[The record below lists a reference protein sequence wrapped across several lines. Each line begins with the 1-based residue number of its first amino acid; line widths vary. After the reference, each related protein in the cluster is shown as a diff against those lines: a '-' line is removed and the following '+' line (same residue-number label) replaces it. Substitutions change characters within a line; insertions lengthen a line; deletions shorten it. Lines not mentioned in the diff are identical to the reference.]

1 MVRRRV
7 DPAQLRRDDG
17 KAMTTID
24 AALEA
29 WGPAR
34 EKAEAAS
41 ELERQ
46 IVRGLFLGAW
56 LWRSYQSR
64 NCASSVGSS
73 LRPSDCACLC
83 DYVHL
88 YMVQHEN

>member
-1 MVRRRV
+1 
-7 DPAQLRRDDG
+7 
-17 KAMTTID
+17 MTAID

-29 WGPAR
+29 WGLAR

-46 IVRGLFLGAW
+46 IVRRLFLGPW
-56 LWRSYQSR
+56 LWRSYHST

-73 LRPSDCACLC
+73 LRPSECACLC

-88 YMVQHEN
+88 YMIHHEN